1 MGLRLTGRHDSLLLA
16 GFAFALLVVFQSPI
30 RYGLDVAR
38 DIERTYG
45 VALVPAL
52 LILTVM
58 FIFHQQG
65 KRREM
70 KAEAAAAAA
79 EAEQAKARAEELEQL
94 MLFGQAL
101 ARSLSVDALREAV
114 WRHLPTL
121 SGGADA
127 WVVLRS
133 DSSWDRLTDATG
145 ARWPPGSIERIAD
158 AAAHRADASSEHP
171 KGVEIDGHVCF
182 VMRVGA
188 DTLGIIGMPTAAQ
201 NLMARRTLA
210 AAAALLTVAIR
221 NVQLFA
227 DVRDHSIKDGLTG
240 CYNRVH
246 TLEIL
251 EAELARSR
259 RAGNALSVVMFDV
272 DHFKRIN
279 DQHGHLVGDSVLA
292 AVGHR
297 VRQVLRR
304 SDVRCRYGGDEFLI
318 VLPETSASGA
328 ARVGEWLR
336 SEMEQID
343 VSPAGERVAVT
354 ISVGIATTVGAALA
368 APALIDRADRALYL
382 AKADGRNV
390 VRALQDLTAAG
401 AAVDPISHRS
411 PLGAAATH

>member
-16 GFAFALLVVFQSPI
+16 GFAVALLVVFQSPI
-30 RYGLDVAR
+30 QRLLDEAR
-38 DIERTYG
+38 DVERTYG
-45 VALVPAL
+45 VALLPAL

-58 FIFHQQG
+58 FVFHQHG

-70 KAEAAAAAA
+70 KAQAAAAAV
-79 EAEQAKARAEELEQL
+79 EAQQARARAQELEQL
-94 MLFGQAL
+94 MLFGQSL
-101 ARSLSVDALREAV
+101 ARALSTEALREAV
-114 WRHLPTL
+114 WRHLTTL

-127 WVVLRS
+127 WVVLRN
-133 DSSWDRLTDATG
+133 DAGWDRLTDA
-145 ARWPPGSIERIAD
+145 ACVRWPAGAIERVAD
-158 AAAHRADASSEHP
+158 AAAGERRAQQVAE
-171 KGVEIDGHVCF
+171 GLEIDGHVCF
-182 VMRVGA
+182 AMTAGSTV
-188 DTLGIIGMPTAAQ
+188 LGVIGMPIGG
-201 NLMARRTLA
+201 NDVIARRTLA

-227 DVRDHSIKDGLTG
+227 EVHDHSIKDALTG
-240 CYNRVH
+240 CYNRAH

-251 EAELARSR
+251 DAELARSR
-259 RAGNALSVVMFDV
+259 RASNALSVVMFDV

-292 AVGHR
+292 AVGQR

-336 SEMEQID
+336 SEMEQIE
-343 VSPAGERVAVT
+343 VSPAGERVPVT
-354 ISVGIATTVGAALA
+354 ISVGVATTVGAALPA
-368 APALIDRADRALYL
+368 AMLIDCADRALYL

-390 VRALQDLTAAG
+390 VRALAE
-401 AAVDPISHRS
+401 P
-411 PLGAAATH
+411 AAAHTLASVIPAGV